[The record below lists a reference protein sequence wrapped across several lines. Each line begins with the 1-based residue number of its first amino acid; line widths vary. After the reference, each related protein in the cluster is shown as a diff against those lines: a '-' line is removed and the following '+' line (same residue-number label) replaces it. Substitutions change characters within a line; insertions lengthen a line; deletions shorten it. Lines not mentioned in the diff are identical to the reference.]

1 MRGAMEGKKP
11 FIIIKKNRTTHQRNR
26 KIGRKNSA
34 SQLENFLSALLLLLH
49 RSSWNREEQKLSKV
63 NSESSGKQTR
73 LGSDGKSGRGRR
85 GEDDPTTAQ

>member
-34 SQLENFLSALLLLLH
+34 SQLENFLSALLLLLLH

-73 LGSDGKSGRGRR
+73 LGSDGKS
-85 GEDDPTTAQ
+85 